1 MRFVIL
7 ADGRSVHLSS
17 IIRAGRISR
26 ATEPQVLDNS
36 SNVMRYILIVLFIL
50 FNLNSFSQIG
60 DTLTSRSNKTSKRV
74 SFIVKVDTENAT
86 KGGIFLNGYI
96 VNMDYQ
102 RAVELNGKTIKV
114 TGKVTNIKGLENQPK
129 EFNKNGQEI
138 IKGGRIGNAKH
149 ILSPKIKIID
159 P

>member
-1 MRFVIL
+1 
-7 ADGRSVHLSS
+7 
-17 IIRAGRISR
+17 
-26 ATEPQVLDNS
+26 
-36 SNVMRYILIVLFIL
+36 MRYILIVLFIL

-60 DTLTSRSNKTSKRV
+60 DTLTSRSNITSKRV
-74 SFIVKVDTENAT
+74 SFIVKVDTVNAT

-138 IKGGRIGNAKH
+138 IKG
-149 ILSPKIKIID
+149 
-159 P
+159 